1 MFVRQK
7 SIILTG
13 GGTAGHVSLN
23 QAIIPELLAQGY
35 DVHYIGS
42 HDGIEKEL
50 IGDAFPQVPYHE
62 ISSGKLRRYFSLK
75 NFTDPFRV
83 VLGIGQALSIIRK
96 VKPKIIFS
104 KGGFVSVPVVIAAK
118 LANVPVVVHESD
130 VTPGLANK
138 IALPFAS
145 HIFTVFKE
153 TMQHLPNDKAT
164 CTGSII
170 RQQLFE
176 GDKERGLK
184 LCGFEGNKKVLLV
197 MGGSLGS
204 VILNDALRENL
215 KQLLPMFNIVHL
227 CGKGNL
233 DESLIHVEGYR
244 QFEYV
249 TDELSDILFVANFVV
264 SRAGSNSIFEFLALH
279 KPMLLIPL
287 SAAKSRG
294 DQILNANLFK
304 RQGFAHVLEE
314 EALTKDSFMASIEAL
329 IKSEEQIIDKML
341 DAERPKTPKEMV
353 NLILQYEK

>member
-1 MFVRQK
+1 MKAK

-23 QAIIPELLAQGY
+23 EAIIPSLIEADY

-50 IGDAFPQVPYHE
+50 IGNAFPELPYHS
-62 ISSGKLRRYFSLK
+62 ISSGKLRRYFSLQ
-75 NFTDPFRV
+75 NFTDPFK
-83 VLGIGQALSIIRK
+83 VLVGIGQAFSTIKK
-96 VKPKIIFS
+96 VKPSVIFS

-118 LANVPVVVHESD
+118 LANIPVVVHESD

-153 TMQHLPNDKAT
+153 TVKHLPSDKAT

-176 GDKERGLK
+176 GNREQGLA
-184 LCGFEGNKKVLLV
+184 CCNFTVDKKVLLI

-204 VILNDALRENL
+204 VVVNDAVRENL
-215 KQLLPMFNIVHL
+215 TKLLEKYQIIHL
-227 CGKGNL
+227 CGKGNVDASLL
-233 DESLIHVEGYR
+233 DLEGYR

-249 TDELSDILFVANFVV
+249 TDELPDLLYAADFIV

-294 DQILNANLFK
+294 DQILNARLFK
-304 RQGFAHVLEE
+304 QQGFAHVLDEDTM
-314 EALTKDSFMASIEAL
+314 TKESFYKAIEAL
-329 IKSEEQIIDKML
+329 AANADEMIDKML
-341 DAERPKTPKEMV
+341 DVEQPKTPSEMV
-353 NLILQYEK
+353 SLITQYEK

>member
-83 VLGIGQALSIIRK
+83 VFGIGQALSIIRK

-138 IALPFAS
+138 ISLPFAS

-153 TMQHLPNDKAT
+153 TMQHLPSDKAT

-170 RQQLFE
+170 RQQLFQ
-176 GDKERGLK
+176 GDKERGLQ

-204 VILNDALRENL
+204 VVLNDALRENL
-215 KQLLPMFNIVHL
+215 KRLLPMFNIVHL
-227 CGKGNL
+227 CGKGNV
-233 DESLIHVEGYR
+233 DESLQHVEGYR

-249 TDELSDILFVANFVV
+249 TDELSDLLFVSNFIV

-304 RQGFAHVLEE
+304 KQGFAHVLEE
-314 EALTKDSFMASIEAL
+314 EALTKESFMASIEL
-329 IKSEEQIIDKML
+329 LVKSEEQIIDKML
-341 DAERPKTPKEMV
+341 DAERPKTPSEMV

>member
-1 MFVRQK
+1 MKKK

-23 QAIIPELLAQGY
+23 EAIIPSLLEKGY

-42 HDGIEKEL
+42 HTGIEREL
-50 IGDAFPQVPYHE
+50 IGGAFPDLPYYA
-62 ISSGKLRRYFSLK
+62 ISSGKLRRYFSTQ

-83 VLGIGQALSIIRK
+83 VAGVAQAFKIIRK
-96 VKPKIIFS
+96 IKPSVIFS

-118 LANVPVVVHESD
+118 LANVPVVAHESD

-145 HIFTVFKE
+145 HVFTVFKE
-153 TMQHLPNDKAT
+153 TMQHLPSDKAT

-170 RQQLFE
+170 RSQLFTGNVE
-176 GDKERGLK
+176 KGLER
-184 LCGFEGNKKVLLV
+184 CGFTVDKKVILV

-204 VILNDALRENL
+204 VVLNEALRNNL
-215 KQLLPMFNIVHL
+215 RQLLEKYQIIHI

-233 DESLIHVEGYR
+233 DTSLLNIEGYK

-249 TDELSDILFVANFVV
+249 TEELPDLMYAANYII

-287 SAAKSRG
+287 SAEKSRG
-294 DQILNANLFK
+294 DQILNAKLFQS
-304 RQGFAHVLEE
+304 QGFAHVLYEE
-314 EALTKDSFMASIEAL
+314 DLNDETFKVSIEKF
-329 IKSEEQIIDKML
+329 ISNEDRIIDKL
-341 DAERPKTPKEMV
+341 LEAEPPKTPKEMV
-353 NLILQYEK
+353 DLILQYEK

>member
-249 TDELSDILFVANFVV
+249 TDELSDILFLANFVV

-314 EALTKDSFMASIEAL
+314 EALTKDSFMAV
-329 IKSEEQIIDKML
+329 D
-341 DAERPKTPKEMV
+341 RGT
-353 NLILQYEK
+353 Y

>member
-1 MFVRQK
+1 MNEK

-23 QAIIPELLAQGY
+23 EAIIPSLLEAGY
-35 DVHYIGS
+35 NVHYIGS

-50 IGDAFPQVPYHE
+50 IGNAFPDLPYHS
-62 ISSGKLRRYFSLK
+62 ISSGKLRRYFSMK
-75 NFTDPFRV
+75 NFTDPFK
-83 VLGIGQALSIIRK
+83 VLAGIAQAFSIIKK
-96 VKPKIIFS
+96 VKPTVVFS

-118 LANVPVVVHESD
+118 MANIPVVVHESD

-153 TMQHLPNDKAT
+153 TVKHLPSDKAT

-176 GDKERGLK
+176 GQRERGLQ
-184 LCGFEGNKKVLLV
+184 LCGFTQDKKVLLI

-204 VILNDALRENL
+204 VVINDAVRENL
-215 KQLLPMFNIVHL
+215 AKLLVDYQIIHL
-227 CGKGNL
+227 CGKGNKNS
-233 DESLIHVEGYR
+233 SLNNLEGYC
-244 QFEYV
+244 QFDYV
-249 TDELSDILFVANFVV
+249 TDELSDLLYAADLIV

-294 DQILNANLFK
+294 DQILNARLFK
-304 RQGFAHVLEE
+304 QQGFAHVLDEE
-314 EALTKDSFMASIEAL
+314 SMTKQAFYDAIEKLAHNADEMIDHML
-329 IKSEEQIIDKML
+329 EVEQ
-341 DAERPKTPKEMV
+341 PKTPAEMV
-353 NLILQYEK
+353 SLITQYEK

>member
-1 MFVRQK
+1 MNEK

-23 QAIIPELLAQGY
+23 EAIIPSLLEAGY
-35 DVHYIGS
+35 NVHYIGS

-50 IGDAFPQVPYHE
+50 IGNAFPDLPYYG
-62 ISSGKLRRYFSLK
+62 ISSGKLRRYFSVK
-75 NFTDPFRV
+75 NFTDPFK
-83 VLGIGQALSIIRK
+83 VLAGVAQAFSVMKK
-96 VKPKIIFS
+96 VKPTVVFS

-118 LANVPVVVHESD
+118 LANIPVVVHESD

-153 TMQHLPNDKAT
+153 TVKHLPNDKAT

-176 GDKERGLK
+176 GKRERGLQ
-184 LCGFEGNKKVLLV
+184 LCGFTQDKKVLLI

-204 VILNDALRENL
+204 VVINDAVHENL
-215 KQLLPMFNIVHL
+215 AKLLVDYQIIHL
-227 CGKGNL
+227 CGKGNKNSSL
-233 DESLIHVEGYR
+233 DRLEGYC
-244 QFEYV
+244 QFDYV
-249 TDELSDILFVANFVV
+249 TDELPDLLYAADLIV

-294 DQILNANLFK
+294 DQILNARLFK
-304 RQGFAHVLEE
+304 QQGFAHVLDEE
-314 EALTKDSFMASIEAL
+314 SLTKEAFYEAIENLAQHADEMIDQML
-329 IKSEEQIIDKML
+329 EVEQ
-341 DAERPKTPKEMV
+341 PKTPAEMV
-353 NLILQYEK
+353 RLITQYEK

>member
-1 MFVRQK
+1 MNEK
-7 SIILTG
+7 TIILTG

-23 QAIIPELLAQGY
+23 EAIIPSLQEAGY
-35 DVHYIGS
+35 SVHYIGS

-50 IGDAFPQVPYHE
+50 ITNAFPSLPYYS
-62 ISSGKLRRYFSLK
+62 ISSGKLRRYFSLQ
-75 NFTDPFRV
+75 NFTDPIKV
-83 VLGIGQALSIIRK
+83 MAGVAQAFSIIK
-96 VKPKIIFS
+96 KIKPTVIFS

-118 LANVPVVVHESD
+118 LANIPVVVHESD

-138 IALPFAS
+138 ISLPFAS
-145 HIFTVFKE
+145 HMFTVFKE
-153 TMQHLPNDKAT
+153 TMKHLPSDKST

-176 GDKERGLK
+176 GNRERGLA
-184 LCGFEGNKKVLLV
+184 LCRFTTEKKVLLV

-204 VILNDALRENL
+204 VIINDALRENL
-215 KQLLPMFNIVHL
+215 SRLLENYQIIHL
-227 CGKGNL
+227 CGKGNVDKNL
-233 DESLIHVEGYR
+233 ENLQGYC

-249 TDELSDILFVANFVV
+249 TTELPDLLYTTDYVV

-304 RQGFAHVLEE
+304 KQGFAEVLDEE
-314 EALTKDSFMASIEAL
+314 KLTKETFLEAIQNL
-329 IKSEEQIIDKML
+329 VQNADEMVDRML
-341 DAERPKTPKEMV
+341 DVEHPKTPKEMV
-353 NLILQYEK
+353 ALITQYEK